1 MSENRSL
8 NSLFARLDESKANR
22 ANEANREREKAAEEA
37 EKERQKKKVEESAV
51 EKYRVYDDDY
61 EPEVMIPK
69 GNPVAVQ
76 QPAKPKKEKKGTK
89 EQEMDEITDGN
100 PFINTLFRRSSKTQD
115 QNPTAAAKPSA
126 QPAAP
131 AQPASAPQPTPADV
145 PSLDN
150 EQEDDT
156 LVFQHILD
164 GAKSPDANAA
174 QSVSQPENDGIE
186 IDLSDIENDAA
197 EPVKGDDEPIETSL
211 SFSQNEPEAPA
222 VLDSFSS
229 EIPNEQFV
237 MPDTMSDNDGAQKE
251 SVQEDEAAEWP
262 SGMSAP
268 HFGEE
273 ENSSSDIK
281 PVGDEEANA
290 FLYARFDKNNQYGA
304 FGLCIDTGKNLIQ
317 SSYSGDAADEVE
329 YALRGAIEMF
339 RILEEHD
346 IHAVTVY
353 TEPELSKA
361 MKENARRL
369 INGKSEICRKYIEM
383 SWKAMTSI
391 GIEFDTNRDIHSEY
405 AQLALAT
412 ARYLAFREDVLR
424 GGSMTHD

>member
-61 EPEVMIPK
+61 EPEDMIPK
-69 GNPVAVQ
+69 GNPGAVQ
-76 QPAKPKKEKKGTK
+76 QPAKPKKEKKETK

-186 IDLSDIENDAA
+186 IDLSDIENGVA

-222 VLDSFSS
+222 VSDSFSS

-412 ARYLAFREDVLR
+412 ARYLAFREEV
-424 GGSMTHD
+424 

>member
-22 ANEANREREKAAEEA
+22 ANEANREHEKAAEEA

-69 GNPVAVQ
+69 GNPGAVQ

-197 EPVKGDDEPIETSL
+197 EPAKGDDEPIETSL

-222 VLDSFSS
+222 VSDSFSS

-237 MPDTMSDNDGAQKE
+237 MPDTMSDDDGAQGE
-251 SVQEDEAAEWP
+251 LAQEDEAAEWP

-268 HFGEE
+268 HFSEE
-273 ENSSSDIK
+273 ESSSSDVK

-383 SWKAMTSI
+383 SWKTMTNI

-412 ARYLAFREDVLR
+412 ARYLAYRDVV
-424 GGSMTHD
+424 

>member
-22 ANEANREREKAAEEA
+22 ANEANREHEKAAEEA

-69 GNPVAVQ
+69 GNPGAMQ

-222 VLDSFSS
+222 VSDSFSS

-237 MPDTMSDNDGAQKE
+237 MPDTMSDDDGAQGE
-251 SVQEDEAAEWP
+251 LAQEDEAAEWP

-268 HFGEE
+268 HFSEE
-273 ENSSSDIK
+273 ESSSNDVK
-281 PVGDEEANA
+281 PVSDEEANA

-317 SSYSGDAADEVE
+317 SSYSGDAGDEVE

-412 ARYLAFREDVLR
+412 ARYLAFREDV
-424 GGSMTHD
+424 

>member
-69 GNPVAVQ
+69 GNPGAVQ

-186 IDLSDIENDAA
+186 IDLSDIENGAA

-222 VLDSFSS
+222 VSDSFSS

-251 SVQEDEAAEWP
+251 SVQEDEADEWP
-262 SGMSAP
+262 RGMSAP

-369 INGKSEICRKYIEM
+369 VNGKSEICRKYIEM

-412 ARYLAFREDVLR
+412 ARYLAFREEV
-424 GGSMTHD
+424 

>member
-22 ANEANREREKAAEEA
+22 ANEANREHEKAAEEA

-69 GNPVAVQ
+69 GNPGAMQ
-76 QPAKPKKEKKGTK
+76 QPAKPKKEKKETK

-100 PFINTLFRRSSKTQD
+100 PFINTLFRRSNKTQS
-115 QNPTAAAKPSA
+115 PAAVPKPAA
-126 QPAAP
+126 QPVAP
-131 AQPASAPQPTPADV
+131 AQPAPAPQPTPADT

-222 VLDSFSS
+222 VSDSFSS

-237 MPDTMSDNDGAQKE
+237 MPDTMSDDDGAQGE
-251 SVQEDEAAEWP
+251 LAQEDEAAEWP

-268 HFGEE
+268 HFSEE
-273 ENSSSDIK
+273 ESSSNDVK

-317 SSYSGDAADEVE
+317 SSYSGDAGDEVE
-329 YALRGAIEMF
+329 YALRCAIEMF

-383 SWKAMTSI
+383 SWKTMTNI

-412 ARYLAFREDVLR
+412 ARYLAYRDVV
-424 GGSMTHD
+424 

>member
-22 ANEANREREKAAEEA
+22 ANEANRERVKAAEEA

-69 GNPVAVQ
+69 GNPGAVQ

-222 VLDSFSS
+222 VSDSFSS

-237 MPDTMSDNDGAQKE
+237 MPDTMSDNDGTQKE

-317 SSYSGDAADEVE
+317 SSYSGDAGDEVE

-383 SWKAMTSI
+383 SWKAMTNI

-412 ARYLAFREDVLR
+412 ARYLAFREDV
-424 GGSMTHD
+424 

>member
-69 GNPVAVQ
+69 GNPGAVQ

-186 IDLSDIENDAA
+186 IDLSDIENGVA

-222 VLDSFSS
+222 VSDSFSS

-268 HFGEE
+268 YFGEE

-412 ARYLAFREDVLR
+412 ARYLAFREEV
-424 GGSMTHD
+424 

>member
-22 ANEANREREKAAEEA
+22 ANEANREHEKAAEEA

-69 GNPVAVQ
+69 GNPGAMQ
-76 QPAKPKKEKKGTK
+76 QPAKPKKEKKETK

-100 PFINTLFRRSSKTQD
+100 PFINTLFRRSNKTQS
-115 QNPTAAAKPSA
+115 PAAVPKPAA
-126 QPAAP
+126 QPVAP
-131 AQPASAPQPTPADV
+131 AQPAPAPQPTPADT

-150 EQEDDT
+150 EQEYDT

-222 VLDSFSS
+222 APGSFSS

-237 MPDTMSDNDGAQKE
+237 MPDTMSDDDGAQGE
-251 SVQEDEAAEWP
+251 LAQEDEAAEWP

-268 HFGEE
+268 HFSEE
-273 ENSSSDIK
+273 ESSSNDVK

-317 SSYSGDAADEVE
+317 SSYSGDAGDEVE

-383 SWKAMTSI
+383 SWKTMTNI

-412 ARYLAFREDVLR
+412 ARYLAYRDVV
-424 GGSMTHD
+424 

>member
-22 ANEANREREKAAEEA
+22 ANEANREHEKAAEEA

-69 GNPVAVQ
+69 GNPGAMQ
-76 QPAKPKKEKKGTK
+76 QPAKPKKEKKETK

-100 PFINTLFRRSSKTQD
+100 PFINTLFRRSNKTQS
-115 QNPTAAAKPSA
+115 PAAVPKPAA
-126 QPAAP
+126 QPVAP
-131 AQPASAPQPTPADV
+131 AQPAPAPQPTPADT

-211 SFSQNEPEAPA
+211 SFSQDGPETSAAP
-222 VLDSFSS
+222 DSFSS

-237 MPDTMSDNDGAQKE
+237 MPDTMSDDDGAQGE
-251 SVQEDEAAEWP
+251 LAQEDEAAEWP

-304 FGLCIDTGKNLIQ
+304 FSLCIDTGKNLIQ
-317 SSYSGDAADEVE
+317 SSYSGDAGDEVE

-412 ARYLAFREDVLR
+412 ARYLAFREEV
-424 GGSMTHD
+424 

>member
-22 ANEANREREKAAEEA
+22 ANEANREHEKAAEEA

-69 GNPVAVQ
+69 GNPGAMQ
-76 QPAKPKKEKKGTK
+76 QPAKPKKEKKETK

-100 PFINTLFRRSSKTQD
+100 PFINTLFRRSNKTQS
-115 QNPTAAAKPSA
+115 PTAAAKPSA

-164 GAKSPDANAA
+164 GAKSPDANAT

-222 VLDSFSS
+222 VSDSFSS

-237 MPDTMSDNDGAQKE
+237 MPDTMSDDDGAQGE
-251 SVQEDEAAEWP
+251 LAQEDEAAEWP

-268 HFGEE
+268 HFSEE
-273 ENSSSDIK
+273 ESSSNDVK

-317 SSYSGDAADEVE
+317 SSYSGDAGDEVE

-383 SWKAMTSI
+383 SWKTMTNI

-412 ARYLAFREDVLR
+412 ARYLAYRDVV
-424 GGSMTHD
+424 

>member
-69 GNPVAVQ
+69 GNPGAVQ
-76 QPAKPKKEKKGTK
+76 QPAKPKKEKKETK
-89 EQEMDEITDGN
+89 EQEMDDITDGN

-145 PSLDN
+145 SSLDN

-156 LVFQHILD
+156 LVFQHILN
-164 GAKSPDANAA
+164 GAKGPDANAA

-186 IDLSDIENDAA
+186 IDLSDIENGAA

-222 VLDSFSS
+222 VSDSFSS

-237 MPDTMSDNDGAQKE
+237 MPDTMSNNDGAQKE

-304 FGLCIDTGKNLIQ
+304 FGLCLDTGKNLIQ
-317 SSYSGDAADEVE
+317 SSYSGDAGDEVE

-369 INGKSEICRKYIEM
+369 VNGKSEICRKYIEM

-412 ARYLAFREDVLR
+412 ARYLAFREEV
-424 GGSMTHD
+424 

>member
-22 ANEANREREKAAEEA
+22 ANEANREHEKAAEEA

-69 GNPVAVQ
+69 GNPGAVQ

-156 LVFQHILD
+156 LVFQHFLD

-197 EPVKGDDEPIETSL
+197 EPVKEDDEPIETSL

-222 VLDSFSS
+222 VSDSFSS

-251 SVQEDEAAEWP
+251 SFQEDEAAEWP

-317 SSYSGDAADEVE
+317 SSYSGDAGDEVE

-412 ARYLAFREDVLR
+412 ARYLAFREDV
-424 GGSMTHD
+424 

>member
-22 ANEANREREKAAEEA
+22 ANEANREHEKAAEEA

-69 GNPVAVQ
+69 GNPGAMQ
-76 QPAKPKKEKKGTK
+76 QPAKPKKEKKETK

-100 PFINTLFRRSSKTQD
+100 PFINTLFRRSNKTQS
-115 QNPTAAAKPSA
+115 PAAVPKPAA
-126 QPAAP
+126 QPVAP
-131 AQPASAPQPTPADV
+131 AQPASAPQPTPADT

-222 VLDSFSS
+222 APGSFSS

-237 MPDTMSDNDGAQKE
+237 MPDTMSDDDGAQGE
-251 SVQEDEAAEWP
+251 LAQEDEAAEWP

-268 HFGEE
+268 HFSEE
-273 ENSSSDIK
+273 ESSSNDVK

-317 SSYSGDAADEVE
+317 SSYSGDAGDEVE

-383 SWKAMTSI
+383 SWKTMTNI

-412 ARYLAFREDVLR
+412 ARYLAYRDVV
-424 GGSMTHD
+424 

>member
-69 GNPVAVQ
+69 GNPGAVQ

-164 GAKSPDANAA
+164 GAKSPDANAT

-222 VLDSFSS
+222 VSDSFSS

-237 MPDTMSDNDGAQKE
+237 MPDTMSDDDGAQGE
-251 SVQEDEAAEWP
+251 LAQEDEAAEWP

-317 SSYSGDAADEVE
+317 SSYSGDAGDEVE

-412 ARYLAFREDVLR
+412 ARYLAFLEEV
-424 GGSMTHD
+424 

>member
-22 ANEANREREKAAEEA
+22 ANEANREHEKAAEEA

-69 GNPVAVQ
+69 GNPGAMQ
-76 QPAKPKKEKKGTK
+76 QPAKPKKEKKETK

-100 PFINTLFRRSSKTQD
+100 PFINTLFRRSNKTQS
-115 QNPTAAAKPSA
+115 PAAVPKPAA
-126 QPAAP
+126 QPVAP
-131 AQPASAPQPTPADV
+131 AQPASAPQPTPADT

-164 GAKSPDANAA
+164 GAKSSDANAA

-222 VLDSFSS
+222 APGSFSS

-237 MPDTMSDNDGAQKE
+237 MPDTMSDDDGAQGE
-251 SVQEDEAAEWP
+251 LAQEDEAAEWP

-268 HFGEE
+268 HFSEE
-273 ENSSSDIK
+273 ESSSNDVK

-317 SSYSGDAADEVE
+317 SSYSGDAGDEVE

-391 GIEFDTNRDIHSEY
+391 GIEFDTSRDIHSEY

-412 ARYLAFREDVLR
+412 ARYLAYRDVV
-424 GGSMTHD
+424 

>member
-22 ANEANREREKAAEEA
+22 ANEANREREKAAAEA

-69 GNPVAVQ
+69 GNPGAVQ

-131 AQPASAPQPTPADV
+131 AQPASAPQPTSADA

-197 EPVKGDDEPIETSL
+197 EPAKGDDEPIETSL

-222 VLDSFSS
+222 VSDSFSS

-237 MPDTMSDNDGAQKE
+237 MPDTLSDNDGAQKK

-268 HFGEE
+268 RFSEE

-383 SWKAMTSI
+383 SWKAMTNI

-412 ARYLAFREDVLR
+412 ARYLAFREEV
-424 GGSMTHD
+424 

>member
-69 GNPVAVQ
+69 GNPGAVQ

-186 IDLSDIENDAA
+186 IDLSDIENGAA

-222 VLDSFSS
+222 VSDSFSS

-251 SVQEDEAAEWP
+251 SVQEDEADEWP
-262 SGMSAP
+262 RGMSAP

-317 SSYSGDAADEVE
+317 SSYSGNAADEVE

-412 ARYLAFREDVLR
+412 ARYLAFREDV
-424 GGSMTHD
+424 

>member
-8 NSLFARLDESKANR
+8 NSLFARLDESKAKR
-22 ANEANREREKAAEEA
+22 ANEANREHEKAAEEA

-69 GNPVAVQ
+69 GNPGAMQ
-76 QPAKPKKEKKGTK
+76 QPAKPKKEKKETK

-100 PFINTLFRRSSKTQD
+100 PFINTLFRRSNKTQS
-115 QNPTAAAKPSA
+115 PAAVPKPAA
-126 QPAAP
+126 QPVAP
-131 AQPASAPQPTPADV
+131 AQPAPAPQPTPADT

-197 EPVKGDDEPIETSL
+197 EPAKGDDEPIETSL

-222 VLDSFSS
+222 VSDSFSS

-237 MPDTMSDNDGAQKE
+237 MPDTMSDDDGAQGE
-251 SVQEDEAAEWP
+251 LAQEDEAAEWP

-268 HFGEE
+268 HFSEE
-273 ENSSSDIK
+273 ESSSNDVK

-317 SSYSGDAADEVE
+317 SSYSGDAGDEVE

-383 SWKAMTSI
+383 SWKTMTNI

-412 ARYLAFREDVLR
+412 ARYLAYRDVV
-424 GGSMTHD
+424 

>member
-22 ANEANREREKAAEEA
+22 ANEANREHEKAAEEA

-69 GNPVAVQ
+69 GNPGAMQ
-76 QPAKPKKEKKGTK
+76 QPAKPKKEKKETK

-131 AQPASAPQPTPADV
+131 AHPASAPQPTPADV

-150 EQEDDT
+150 ELEDDT

-164 GAKSPDANAA
+164 GAKSPDANAT

-222 VLDSFSS
+222 VSDSFSS

-237 MPDTMSDNDGAQKE
+237 MPDTMSDDDGAQGE
-251 SVQEDEAAEWP
+251 LAQEDEAAEWP

-268 HFGEE
+268 HFIEE
-273 ENSSSDIK
+273 ESSSSDVK

-317 SSYSGDAADEVE
+317 SSYSGDAGDEVE

-412 ARYLAFREDVLR
+412 ARYLAFREDV
-424 GGSMTHD
+424 

>member
-22 ANEANREREKAAEEA
+22 ANEANREHEKAAEEA

-69 GNPVAVQ
+69 GNPGAMQ
-76 QPAKPKKEKKGTK
+76 QPAKPKKEKKETK

-150 EQEDDT
+150 ELEDDT

-222 VLDSFSS
+222 APGSFSS

-237 MPDTMSDNDGAQKE
+237 MPDTMSDDDGTQGELA
-251 SVQEDEAAEWP
+251 QEDEAAEWP

-268 HFGEE
+268 HFSEE
-273 ENSSSDIK
+273 ESSSNDVK
-281 PVGDEEANA
+281 PVSDEEANA

-317 SSYSGDAADEVE
+317 SSYSGDAGDEVE

-412 ARYLAFREDVLR
+412 ARYLAFREDV
-424 GGSMTHD
+424 

>member
-22 ANEANREREKAAEEA
+22 ANEANREHEKAAEEA

-69 GNPVAVQ
+69 GNPGAMQ
-76 QPAKPKKEKKGTK
+76 QPAKPKKEKKETK

-100 PFINTLFRRSSKTQD
+100 PFTNTLFRRSNKTQS
-115 QNPTAAAKPSA
+115 PTAAAKPSA

-164 GAKSPDANAA
+164 GAKSPDANAT

-222 VLDSFSS
+222 VSDSFSS

-237 MPDTMSDNDGAQKE
+237 MPDTMSDDDGAQGE
-251 SVQEDEAAEWP
+251 LAQEDEAAEWP

-317 SSYSGDAADEVE
+317 SSYSGDAGDEVE

-383 SWKAMTSI
+383 SWKTMTNI

-412 ARYLAFREDVLR
+412 ARYLAYRDVV
-424 GGSMTHD
+424 

>member
-22 ANEANREREKAAEEA
+22 ANEANREHEKAAEEA

-69 GNPVAVQ
+69 GNPGAVQ

-222 VLDSFSS
+222 VSDSFSS

-237 MPDTMSDNDGAQKE
+237 MPDTMSDDDGAQGE
-251 SVQEDEAAEWP
+251 LAQEDEAAEWP

-268 HFGEE
+268 HFSEE
-273 ENSSSDIK
+273 ESSSNDVK

-317 SSYSGDAADEVE
+317 SSYSGDAGDEVE

-383 SWKAMTSI
+383 SWKTMTNI

-412 ARYLAFREDVLR
+412 ARYLAYRDVV
-424 GGSMTHD
+424 

>member
-22 ANEANREREKAAEEA
+22 ANEANREHEKAAEEA
-37 EKERQKKKVEESAV
+37 EKERRKKKVEESAV

-69 GNPVAVQ
+69 GNPGAMQ
-76 QPAKPKKEKKGTK
+76 QPARPKKEKKETK

-100 PFINTLFRRSSKTQD
+100 PFINTLFRRSNKTQS
-115 QNPTAAAKPSA
+115 PTAAAKPSA

-222 VLDSFSS
+222 APGSFSS

-237 MPDTMSDNDGAQKE
+237 MPDTMSDDDGAQGE
-251 SVQEDEAAEWP
+251 LAQEDEAAEWP

-268 HFGEE
+268 HFSEE
-273 ENSSSDIK
+273 ESSSSDVK

-317 SSYSGDAADEVE
+317 SSYSGDAGDEVE

-383 SWKAMTSI
+383 SWKTMTNI

-412 ARYLAFREDVLR
+412 ARYLAYRDVV
-424 GGSMTHD
+424 

>member
-69 GNPVAVQ
+69 GNPGAVQ

-145 PSLDN
+145 PSLNN

-222 VLDSFSS
+222 APGSFSS

-237 MPDTMSDNDGAQKE
+237 MPDTMSDDDGAQGE
-251 SVQEDEAAEWP
+251 LAQEDEAAEWP

-268 HFGEE
+268 HFSEE
-273 ENSSSDIK
+273 ESSSNDVK

-317 SSYSGDAADEVE
+317 SSYSGDAGDEVE

-383 SWKAMTSI
+383 SWKTMTNI

-412 ARYLAFREDVLR
+412 ARYLAYRDVV
-424 GGSMTHD
+424 

>member
-22 ANEANREREKAAEEA
+22 ANEASREHEKAAEEA

-69 GNPVAVQ
+69 GNPGAMQ
-76 QPAKPKKEKKGTK
+76 QPAKPKKEKKETK

-100 PFINTLFRRSSKTQD
+100 PFINTLFRRSNKTQS
-115 QNPTAAAKPSA
+115 PTAAAKPSA

-131 AQPASAPQPTPADV
+131 AQPAPAPQPTPADT

-222 VLDSFSS
+222 VSDSFSS

-237 MPDTMSDNDGAQKE
+237 MPDTMSDDDGAQGE
-251 SVQEDEAAEWP
+251 LAQEDEAAEWP

-268 HFGEE
+268 HFIEE
-273 ENSSSDIK
+273 ESSSSDVK

-317 SSYSGDAADEVE
+317 SSYSGDAGDEVE

-361 MKENARRL
+361 MKENAHRL

-412 ARYLAFREDVLR
+412 ARYLAFREDV
-424 GGSMTHD
+424 

>member
-22 ANEANREREKAAEEA
+22 ANEANREHEKAAEEA

-69 GNPVAVQ
+69 GNPGAVQ

-186 IDLSDIENDAA
+186 IDLSDIESDAA

-222 VLDSFSS
+222 VSDSFSS

-237 MPDTMSDNDGAQKE
+237 MPDTMSE
-251 SVQEDEAAEWP
+251 
-262 SGMSAP
+262 SAP

-317 SSYSGDAADEVE
+317 SSYSGDAGDEVE

-383 SWKAMTSI
+383 SWKAMTNI

-412 ARYLAFREDVLR
+412 ARYLAYRDVV
-424 GGSMTHD
+424 

>member
-22 ANEANREREKAAEEA
+22 ANEANREHEKAAEEA

-69 GNPVAVQ
+69 GNPGAMQ
-76 QPAKPKKEKKGTK
+76 QPAKPKKEKKETK
-89 EQEMDEITDGN
+89 EQEMDEITDG
-100 PFINTLFRRSSKTQD
+100 
-115 QNPTAAAKPSA
+115 
-126 QPAAP
+126 
-131 AQPASAPQPTPADV
+131 
-145 PSLDN
+145 
-150 EQEDDT
+150 QEDDT

-211 SFSQNEPEAPA
+211 SFSQDEPETSAAP
-222 VLDSFSS
+222 DSFSS

-237 MPDTMSDNDGAQKE
+237 MPDTMSDDDGAQGE
-251 SVQEDEAAEWP
+251 LAQEDEAAEWP

-268 HFGEE
+268 HFSEE
-273 ENSSSDIK
+273 ESSSNDVK

-412 ARYLAFREDVLR
+412 ARYLAFREEV
-424 GGSMTHD
+424 

>member
-22 ANEANREREKAAEEA
+22 ANEANREHEKAAEEA

-69 GNPVAVQ
+69 GNPGAMQ

-222 VLDSFSS
+222 VSDSFSS

-237 MPDTMSDNDGAQKE
+237 MPDTMSDDDGAQGE
-251 SVQEDEAAEWP
+251 LAQEDEAAEWP

-268 HFGEE
+268 HFSEE
-273 ENSSSDIK
+273 ESSSNDVK

-317 SSYSGDAADEVE
+317 SSYSGDAGDEVE

-412 ARYLAFREDVLR
+412 ARYLAYRDVV
-424 GGSMTHD
+424 

>member
-8 NSLFARLDESKANR
+8 NSMFARLDESKANR

-69 GNPVAVQ
+69 GNPGAVQ
-76 QPAKPKKEKKGTK
+76 QPAKPKKEKKRTK

-164 GAKSPDANAA
+164 GAKSPDANAT
-174 QSVSQPENDGIE
+174 QSVSQPESDGIE

-222 VLDSFSS
+222 VSDSFSS

-317 SSYSGDAADEVE
+317 CSYSGDAGDEVE

-412 ARYLAFREDVLR
+412 ARYLAFREDV
-424 GGSMTHD
+424 

>member
-22 ANEANREREKAAEEA
+22 ANEANREHEKAAEEA

-69 GNPVAVQ
+69 GNPGAVQ

-222 VLDSFSS
+222 VSDSFSS

-237 MPDTMSDNDGAQKE
+237 MPDTMSDDDGAQGE
-251 SVQEDEAAEWP
+251 LAQEDEAAEWS

-268 HFGEE
+268 HFSEE
-273 ENSSSDIK
+273 ESSSNDVK
-281 PVGDEEANA
+281 PVSDEEANA

-317 SSYSGDAADEVE
+317 SSYSGDAGDEVE

-412 ARYLAFREDVLR
+412 ARYLAFREDV
-424 GGSMTHD
+424 

>member
-22 ANEANREREKAAEEA
+22 ANEANREHEKAAEEA

-69 GNPVAVQ
+69 GNPGAVQ

-222 VLDSFSS
+222 VSDSFSS

-237 MPDTMSDNDGAQKE
+237 MPDTMSDNDGAQGE
-251 SVQEDEAAEWP
+251 LAQEDEAAEWP

-268 HFGEE
+268 HFIEE
-273 ENSSSDIK
+273 ESSSSDVK

-317 SSYSGDAADEVE
+317 SSYSGDAGDEVE

-353 TEPELSKA
+353 TESELSKA

-412 ARYLAFREDVLR
+412 ARYLAFREDV
-424 GGSMTHD
+424 

>member
-22 ANEANREREKAAEEA
+22 ANEANREHEKAAEEA

-69 GNPVAVQ
+69 GNPGAVQ

-115 QNPTAAAKPSA
+115 QNPTAAAKPS
-126 QPAAP
+126 

-222 VLDSFSS
+222 VSDSFSS

-251 SVQEDEAAEWP
+251 SFQEDEATEWP

-317 SSYSGDAADEVE
+317 SSYSGDAADEAE

-383 SWKAMTSI
+383 SWKAMTNI

-412 ARYLAFREDVLR
+412 ARYLAFREDV
-424 GGSMTHD
+424 

>member
-51 EKYRVYDDDY
+51 EKSRVYDDDY

-69 GNPVAVQ
+69 GNPGAVQ

-186 IDLSDIENDAA
+186 IDLSDIENGAA

-222 VLDSFSS
+222 VSDSFSS

-251 SVQEDEAAEWP
+251 SVQEDEADEWP
-262 SGMSAP
+262 RGMSAP

-412 ARYLAFREDVLR
+412 ARYLAFREDV
-424 GGSMTHD
+424 

>member
-22 ANEANREREKAAEEA
+22 ANEANREHEKAAEEA

-69 GNPVAVQ
+69 GNPGAVQ

-222 VLDSFSS
+222 VSDSFSS

-237 MPDTMSDNDGAQKE
+237 MPDTMSDDDGVQGELA
-251 SVQEDEAAEWP
+251 QEDEAAEWP

-268 HFGEE
+268 HFSEE
-273 ENSSSDIK
+273 ESSSNDVK
-281 PVGDEEANA
+281 PVSDEEANA

-317 SSYSGDAADEVE
+317 SSYSGDAGDEVE

-412 ARYLAFREDVLR
+412 ARYLAFREDV
-424 GGSMTHD
+424 

>member
-22 ANEANREREKAAEEA
+22 ANEANREHEKAAEEA

-69 GNPVAVQ
+69 GNPGAMQ
-76 QPAKPKKEKKGTK
+76 QPAKPKKEKKKTK

-100 PFINTLFRRSSKTQD
+100 PFINTLFRRSNKTQS
-115 QNPTAAAKPSA
+115 PAAVPKPAA
-126 QPAAP
+126 QPVAP
-131 AQPASAPQPTPADV
+131 AQPAPAPQPTPADV
-145 PSLDN
+145 PSLDS

-222 VLDSFSS
+222 APGSFSS

-237 MPDTMSDNDGAQKE
+237 MPDTMSDDDGAQGE
-251 SVQEDEAAEWP
+251 LAQEDEAAEWP

-268 HFGEE
+268 HFSEE
-273 ENSSSDIK
+273 ESSSNDVK

-317 SSYSGDAADEVE
+317 SSYSGDAGDEVE

-383 SWKAMTSI
+383 SWKTMTNI

-412 ARYLAFREDVLR
+412 ARYLAYRDVV
-424 GGSMTHD
+424 

>member
-22 ANEANREREKAAEEA
+22 ANEANREHEKAAEEA

-69 GNPVAVQ
+69 GNPGAVQ

-131 AQPASAPQPTPADV
+131 AQPAPAPQPTPADT

-222 VLDSFSS
+222 VSDSFSS

-237 MPDTMSDNDGAQKE
+237 MPDTMSDNDGAQGE
-251 SVQEDEAAEWP
+251 LAQEDEAAEWP

-268 HFGEE
+268 HFIEE
-273 ENSSSDIK
+273 ESSSSDVK

-317 SSYSGDAADEVE
+317 SSYSGDAGDEVE

-412 ARYLAFREDVLR
+412 ARYLAFREDV
-424 GGSMTHD
+424 

>member
-22 ANEANREREKAAEEA
+22 ANEANREHEKAAEEA

-69 GNPVAVQ
+69 GNPGAMQ
-76 QPAKPKKEKKGTK
+76 QPAKPKKETK

-100 PFINTLFRRSSKTQD
+100 PFINTLFRRSNKTQS
-115 QNPTAAAKPSA
+115 PAAVPKPAA
-126 QPAAP
+126 QPVAP
-131 AQPASAPQPTPADV
+131 AQPAPAPQPTPADT

-186 IDLSDIENDAA
+186 IDLSDIENEAA

-222 VLDSFSS
+222 VSDSFSS

-237 MPDTMSDNDGAQKE
+237 MPDTMSDDDGAQGE
-251 SVQEDEAAEWP
+251 LAQEDEAAEWP

-268 HFGEE
+268 HFSEE
-273 ENSSSDIK
+273 ESSSNDVK

-317 SSYSGDAADEVE
+317 SSYSGDAGDEVE

-412 ARYLAFREDVLR
+412 ARYLAFREDV
-424 GGSMTHD
+424 